1 LTEPHSVPPAGKRR
15 LSFGSFS
22 IPVPESRPLRI
33 GLGILLCLG
42 GFLWF
47 LPVLGLWMLPLG
59 LLVLSIDIP
68 VVRRCG
74 DASKSGGGGGRE
86 RKGRSDPALKS
97 LGNGGVS
104 QGKTRASWADSVNN
118 WLTA

>member
-1 LTEPHSVPPAGKRR
+1 MAISNWRPRTHKLTEPHSVPPAGKRR

-68 VVRRCG
+68 VVRRLRRRVEIWW
-74 DASKSGGGGGRE
+74 GR
-86 RKGRSDPALKS
+86 RKRKKGPE
-97 LGNGGVS
+97 
-104 QGKTRASWADSVNN
+104 
-118 WLTA
+118 